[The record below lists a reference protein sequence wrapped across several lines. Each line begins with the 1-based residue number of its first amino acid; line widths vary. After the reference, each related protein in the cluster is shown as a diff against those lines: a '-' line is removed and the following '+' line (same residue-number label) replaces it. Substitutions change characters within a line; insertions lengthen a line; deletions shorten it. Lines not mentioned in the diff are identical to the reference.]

1 MDTGFCTAEHENAM
15 KGCYGDADHTGP
27 HWAYSSRVYN
37 TTGQIKRAGDWIWE
51 WSNEA
56 PAVPEG
62 SVAVVLTREE
72 LAMLVTL
79 LAPVKQFF
87 PVLEAKLGD
96 TKDEL

>member
-1 MDTGFCTAEHENAM
+1 MDTLAFTSIYCTATHPRSVD
-15 KGCYGDADHTGP
+15 GCYEMTDHTGQ
-27 HWAYSSRVYN
+27 HSGMYRDDM
-37 TTGQIKRAGDWIWE
+37 GDWESFQWD
-51 WSNEA
+51 NEA

-72 LAMLVTL
+72 LGILITL

-96 TKDEL
+96 TKDML